1 MPALFAAS
9 PRKARA
15 MRLSLYPINTLKET
29 PAEADVVSQQLM
41 LRAGLIRRLSA
52 GIYSWLPIGLRT
64 LRKVERIV
72 REEMNRA
79 GALELLM
86 PAIQPAELW
95 QETGRWDRIG
105 AEGLLLR
112 LKDRNGRDYC
122 VGPTHEEVITDIARR
137 ELKSYRQLPVNFYQI
152 QMKFRDE
159 IRPRFGVMRS
169 REFIMKDA
177 YSFHMNED
185 SLRDTYNGMHK
196 AYSEMF
202 RRMGLNFRSV
212 EADSGA
218 IGGKTSREFQVL
230 ADSGEDAIAYSDG
243 DDYAANIETAE
254 AVRPAT
260 PRAAPAE
267 ALKKVPTPGVKTI
280 DDLCKYL
287 SVPATKTVKT
297 LVYEGK
303 EGGLVAFLLRGDHQ
317 LNEIKVSKLSQVKVP
332 LRQASAESV
341 RQAFGAGFGSL
352 GPIMS
357 GTAVAGAPVV
367 TFIADHSV
375 AAMSDFG
382 VGANEDAV
390 HYVGVNWGRDLPEP
404 ANVAD
409 LRNVVEGD
417 PSPSGTGT
425 LKIVRG
431 IEVGHIFQL
440 GKIYSEAMKATVLDE
455 SGKSVSPYMGCY
467 GIGVTRI
474 VAAAIEQNHDE
485 RGIIWPEPIAPFHVV
500 LVPIGAQK
508 SDRVREVADKLYAE
522 LEAAGIE
529 VLYDDRDARPGVKF
543 ADAELLGVPHRL
555 VVGERGIDA
564 GKLEYRGRRD
574 TESTEFPLNDALAFI
589 RSRMAR

>member
-1 MPALFAAS
+1 
-9 PRKARA
+9 
-15 MRLSLYPINTLKET
+15 MRLSQYPISTLRET
-29 PAEADVVSQQLM
+29 PAEADIVSQQLM

-52 GIYSWLPIGLRT
+52 GIYSWLPMGLRT
-64 LRKVERIV
+64 LRKVEQIV

-95 QETGRWDRIG
+95 QETGRWDKIG

-112 LKDRNGRDYC
+112 LKDRHDNDYC

-137 ELKSYRQLPVNFYQI
+137 ELKSYRQLPANFYQI

-177 YSFHMNED
+177 YSFHMDEA
-185 SLRDTYNGMHK
+185 SLRQTYADMHK
-196 AYSEMF
+196 AYSAMF
-202 RRMGLNFRSV
+202 TRMGLNFRSV

-230 ADSGEDAIAYSDG
+230 AESGEDAIAYSDS
-243 DDYAANIETAE
+243 DDYASNVETAE
-254 AVRPAT
+254 AVAPAAS
-260 PRAAPAE
+260 RAAPAE
-267 ALKKVPTPGVKTI
+267 ELKKVATPGVKTI
-280 DDLCKYL
+280 DDLVKFL
-287 SVPATKTVKT
+287 KVPVEKTVKT
-297 LVYEGK
+297 LVFEGK
-303 EGGLVAFLLRGDHQ
+303 EGGLVAFLLRGDHT
-317 LNEIKVSKLSQVKVP
+317 LNEIKASKLPQVFAP
-332 LRQASAESV
+332 LRAAGVDNV
-341 RQAFGAGFGSL
+341 RRAFGAGFGSL
-352 GPIMS
+352 GPVMP
-357 GTAVAGAPVV
+357 AKAEAGAPAV
-367 TFIADHSV
+367 TFIVDRTV

-382 VGANEDAV
+382 VGANEDGV
-390 HYVGVNWGRDLPEP
+390 HFTGVNWGRDLPEP
-404 ANVAD
+404 TNVAD
-409 LRNVVEGD
+409 LRNVLEGD
-417 PSPSGTGT
+417 PSPTGNGK

-440 GKIYSEAMKATVLDE
+440 GRIYSEAMKATVLDE
-455 SGKSVSPYMGCY
+455 SGKSVTPYMGCY

-485 RGIIWPEPIAPFHVV
+485 RGIIWPEPLAPYHVV

-508 SDRVREVADKLYAE
+508 SERVREVADKLYAE
-522 LEAAGIE
+522 LNAAGIE

-543 ADAELLGVPHRL
+543 ADAELIGIPHRL
-555 VVGERGIDA
+555 VVGERGIEA

-574 TESTEFPLNDALAFI
+574 AESTEFPLNDALAFI
-589 RSRMAR
+589 RSRMGK